1 MRKGEFEFF
10 GLFPE
15 RMRLYRDI
23 CDFGIEKFC
32 EWDDLKMK
40 LPLHLILSSPNEW
53 KSDVKA
59 TSRDYGNLID
69 VCIRTYDTIRA
80 LVGRLFGKW
89 VEPIV

>member
-1 MRKGEFEFF
+1 
-10 GLFPE
+10 
-15 RMRLYRDI
+15 
-23 CDFGIEKFC
+23 
-32 EWDDLKMK
+32 MK